1 VASRLAPGQHAN
13 TDAGAPVLTPF
24 VSADTGCDAVTHMS
38 RCWVLSSELT
48 VIPPVVQDIVALCR
62 DAGFS
67 SRHCGLNVPVAV
79 TEAVANAILRGN
91 GSDLSRKVEITAEVD
106 DRRLV
111 VDVCD
116 EGEGFD
122 LQSLQQSPD
131 DGDWL
136 EREHGRGVFLMR
148 SLMDHIENARRDG
161 QCGHRLRLV
170 LYRA

>member
-1 VASRLAPGQHAN
+1 M
-13 TDAGAPVLTPF
+13 LTPF
-24 VSADTGCDAVTHMS
+24 VSADVECDPVKHMS

-48 VIPPVVQDIVALCR
+48 VIPPVVEDIVTLCR

-67 SRHCGLNVPVAV
+67 SKQCGLNVPVAV
-79 TEAVANAILRGN
+79 TEAMANAILRGN
-91 GSDLSRKVEITAEVD
+91 DSDATRHVEITVD
-106 DRRLV
+106 VDEQRLV

-122 LQSLQQSPD
+122 LQQLQQSPD
-131 DGDWL
+131 DADWF

-148 SLMDHIENARRDG
+148 NLMDHIENARRDG